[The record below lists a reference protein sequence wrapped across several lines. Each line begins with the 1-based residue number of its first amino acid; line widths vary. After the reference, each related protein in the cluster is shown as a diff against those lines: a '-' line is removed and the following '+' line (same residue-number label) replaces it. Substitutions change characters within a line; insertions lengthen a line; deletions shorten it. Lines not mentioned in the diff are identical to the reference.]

1 MTRSIA
7 ALLSSVLALAA
18 AGCGKPVAGNGA
30 PGGGRPPVAVETAK
44 VVTADLEQTV
54 DVVGTLAARSEAD
67 VRTEYSGTVAEVYVT
82 QWVRVRAGTP
92 LARLDTREADAAVA
106 ASRAAALQAEV
117 GVQRAAR
124 ELDRSAKLKQA
135 GLATQQGL
143 DEAKTADEAARA
155 GEAAAKAQLAMAE
168 TRRTKAVLRAPID
181 GVVATRNVN
190 VGDFVENMGN
200 PPPMFRIVD
209 NRLLELTAS
218 VPSARMAELKPG
230 QPFAFS
236 SDAFPGREF
245 AGRVS
250 FINPAADEA
259 SRTVKVKTEV
269 PNPDESLKA
278 GLFVKGRIVTGKR
291 SGILVVPR
299 SALVSWDTAARS
311 AGVFVVE
318 GGAAKRLLVET
329 GSATGDRVEI
339 VKGLA
344 AGQDVVTR
352 GGFSLREGDR
362 VQTPAKA

>member
-1 MTRSIA
+1 MTRSNA

-18 AGCGKPVAGNGA
+18 AGCSKPVAGRAA
-30 PGGGRPPVAVETAK
+30 PGAGRPPVAVETVK
-44 VVTADLEQTV
+44 VATADLEQTV

-82 QWVRVRAGTP
+82 QWVRVKAGTP

-106 ASRAAALQAEV
+106 AARAAALQAEV
-117 GVQRAAR
+117 AVQRAAR
-124 ELDRSAKLKQA
+124 ELERSAKLKQA

-143 DEAKTADEAARA
+143 DEARTADEAARA

-218 VPSARMAELKPG
+218 VPSARMAELRPG

-278 GLFVKGRIVTGKR
+278 GLFVKGRIVTGRR
-291 SGILVVPR
+291 SSILVVPR

-329 GSATGDRVEI
+329 GAASGDRVEI

-352 GGFSLREGDR
+352 GGFSLRDGDR
-362 VQTPAKA
+362 VQTSAKA

>member
-1 MTRSIA
+1 MTRSTA
-7 ALLSSVLALAA
+7 ALLLSSFLALAS
-18 AGCGKPVAGNGA
+18 AGCGKPVAGKGA
-30 PGGGRPPVAVETAK
+30 AGGRPSVAVETAK
-44 VVTADLEQTV
+44 AVSADLEQAV
-54 DVVGTLAARSEAD
+54 DVVGTLAARNEAD
-67 VRTEYSGTVAEVYVT
+67 VKTEYSGTVAEVYVT
-82 QWVRVRAGTP
+82 QWVRVKAGTP

-106 ASRAAALQAEV
+106 AARAAALQAEV

-143 DEAKTADEAARA
+143 DEARTADEAARA

-200 PPPMFRIVD
+200 PPPMFRVVD

-218 VPSARMAELKPG
+218 VPSARIAELKTG

-236 SDAFPGREF
+236 SDAFPGKEF
-245 AGRVS
+245 TGRVS
-250 FINPAADEA
+250 FINPVADEA
-259 SRTVKVKTEV
+259 SRTIKVKTEV

-278 GLFVKGRIVTGKR
+278 GLFVKGRIVTGR
-291 SGILVVPR
+291 RASILVVPR
-299 SALVSWDTAARS
+299 SALVSWDTAART

-318 GGAAKRLLVET
+318 GGAAKRLVVET
-329 GSATGDRVEI
+329 GAVSGDRVEI
-339 VKGLA
+339 VKGLS

-352 GGFSLREGDR
+352 GGFSLRDGDR